1 MRLNDKEVRTH
12 VIESMEAC
20 VPNKQ
25 HLPWGKDRLE
35 IHRYLVT
42 VAEIN
47 TLDHF
52 ETNYQG
58 YPLTEWKIYK
68 PIAEKCMIPSRVVAI
83 ASDYAANLINT
94 KKYELQSDDQ
104 YVVEKTVRVRSE
116 EDPSKLVPKIER
128 TYHRYEAMTLPEF
141 NRMTLAIIQALR
153 GNLTVDQVLASTY
166 HVEKLQ
172 SAVAEREIVNGKV
185 ITMETIG
192 LHLNTT
198 SFTELSY
205 AYDANVTEQLA
216 FNTYIAKYVKGEK

>member
-20 VPNKQ
+20 VSNKQ
-25 HLPWGKDRLE
+25 HLPWGKHRLE

-47 TLDHF
+47 TLDHL
-52 ETNYQG
+52 ESKYQG
-58 YPLTEWKIYK
+58 YSLDDWKVYK
-68 PIAEKCMIPSRVVAI
+68 PIAEKCIIPSRVVAI
-83 ASDYAANLINT
+83 ADDYACNLINT
-94 KKYELQSDDQ
+94 KQYELQSDDV
-104 YVVEKTVRVRSE
+104 YMVEQTVRVRSE
-116 EDPSKLVPKIER
+116 ENPDKLIEKTER
-128 TYHRYEAMTLPEF
+128 TPKRYEALTLPEF

-153 GNLTVDQVLASTY
+153 GNVTADQVLASTY

-172 SAVAEREIVNGKV
+172 SAVAEREIVSGKV